1 MLARIAR
8 LWRGEETLARTFWEY
23 AILYGTLANVI
34 VTIGMFAAIAAK
46 APEWAIAVLYVL
58 TVPYNVFVVVAVWRS
73 AGRYRG
79 APEWAMLARIAVIA
93 WALAASLS

>member
-1 MLARIAR
+1 MTGRIAR
-8 LWRGEETLARTFWEY
+8 LWRGEETLARAFWEY

-34 VTIGMFAAIAAK
+34 VMIGMFAAIAAG
-46 APEWAIAVLYVL
+46 ASAWIIAVLYVL

-79 APEWAMLARIAVIA
+79 APEWAMLARIAVVV
-93 WALAASLS
+93 WALVASFS